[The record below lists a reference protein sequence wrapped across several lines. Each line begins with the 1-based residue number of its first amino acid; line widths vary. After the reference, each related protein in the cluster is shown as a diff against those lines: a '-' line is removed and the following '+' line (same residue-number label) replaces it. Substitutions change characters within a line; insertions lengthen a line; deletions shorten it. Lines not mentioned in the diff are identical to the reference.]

1 MSILATNL
9 RFRSIVQSLIYIT
22 FALAPTRCLSA
33 EQVPDNSNIAPQNQ
47 ETELLSVEE
56 QARNKIIELEAE
68 LIILKRSLGMDRQNK
83 KILIPKTGI
92 YIQGDIGIQQRE
104 FAGEN
109 GITNLTFDPGLYG
122 GAGLGYR
129 YDRNFRFSFEYSQMS
144 SAVSKIRPGVAIPVI
159 DPVIGPVGNDGAQ
172 FDANGTVR
180 LNSYTLN
187 AYYDLNGF
195 GYEKRFRPYIGAG
208 VGLMT
213 SKINGLQPSFF
224 PSAGSNRALNSQ
236 DTQPTFNVQAGMS
249 YLFNKN
255 TEFYFGGQYSY
266 TSTFLFENTDFGTLM
281 PNGARNW
288 TLKTGMRYTF

>member
-9 RFRSIVQSLIYIT
+9 RFKSIVQSLIYIT

-33 EQVPDNSNIAPQNQ
+33 EQVPDNSNIVPQNQ
-47 ETELLSVEE
+47 ETEPLSVEE

-129 YDRNFRFSFEYSQMS
+129 YDRNFRF
-144 SAVSKIRPGVAIPVI
+144 
-159 DPVIGPVGNDGAQ
+159 
-172 FDANGTVR
+172 
-180 LNSYTLN
+180 
-187 AYYDLNGF
+187 
-195 GYEKRFRPYIGAG
+195 
-208 VGLMT
+208 
-213 SKINGLQPSFF
+213 
-224 PSAGSNRALNSQ
+224 
-236 DTQPTFNVQAGMS
+236 
-249 YLFNKN
+249 
-255 TEFYFGGQYSY
+255 
-266 TSTFLFENTDFGTLM
+266 
-281 PNGARNW
+281 
-288 TLKTGMRYTF
+288 